1 MKLDDGL
8 ESRKKPPQGVHFVVT
23 VILPD
28 LFLFTSVHQKY
39 NCFSFFFLSLILRF
53 VFVVVVNAK
62 PSIQPKSFIV
72 KVQTGYHPGITVEF
86 LELDGGAW
94 RSESDKEYW
103 LIFGYSDWIF
113 LEIMQ
118 KF

>member
-1 MKLDDGL
+1 MKLEDGL
-8 ESRKKPPQGVHFVVT
+8 ESRKKPPHFVVI

-39 NCFSFFFLSLILRF
+39 NFFSFFSLILRF

-62 PSIQPKSFIV
+62 PSIQPKSFIL

-103 LIFGYSDWIF
+103 LIFGYSDCGYFWKSCRNS
-113 LEIMQ
+113 EMRV
-118 KF
+118 